1 MYAEGNPKTKK
12 ALREMVELAARIE
25 RGARALTYEQAHA
38 YYPAAFQPG
47 PFGPT
52 VADGLHTCE
61 GPHYP
66 APHRW
71 YARVRVRGGRI
82 VKVEG

>member
-12 ALREMVELAARIE
+12 ALRDRVAAYLNDD
-25 RGARALTYEQAHA
+25 GADSGPVG
-38 YYPAAFQPG
+38 PAVYAFQPG
-47 PFGPT
+47 PFGPDVT
-52 VADGLHTCE
+52 NGWHCCE

-71 YARVRVRGGRI
+71 YAQVRVVSGII
-82 VKVEG
+82 VEVKK